1 VNRWITALSLVLLIQ
16 CGIVAAVFWPQQSTQ
31 QQSASQTFAPF
42 PVNAIDELH
51 ISDEFDNE
59 AVLVRSGEQ
68 WLLPDLENL
77 PADANRVDALLHDLT
92 TQSGIWPIAQSSTA
106 RQRFQVADYYYQKR
120 LTLLSSGQ
128 ELGTLYLGTSP
139 GFRKVHARN
148 AQQDDIYSITFNA
161 FEIPAVNDGWLD
173 TRLLQVR
180 APLRI
185 DTDLYNLYFENGRW
199 MSATGGTPDEAE
211 LNTLIS
217 ALRDLQVVGVAGE
230 DLQRDLSAVEADLV
244 MTVQSLAGD
253 VTLEIVTHAGE
264 HFIQSSEFPLFFTCA
279 KDCERL
285 TGVDAGRIAGEEEEG
300 DDDRP
305 ATEDDPST
313 AGG

>member
-1 VNRWITALSLVLLIQ
+1 VNRWVTALLLVLLIQ
-16 CGIVAAVFWPQQSTQ
+16 CGIVAAVFWPQESLQ
-31 QQSASQTFAPF
+31 QQSATRTFAPF

-59 AVLVRSGEQ
+59 AVLVRSGER
-68 WLLPDLENL
+68 WLLPDMENL
-77 PADANRVDALLHDLT
+77 PADAARVDALLHTLT
-92 TQSGIWPIAQSSTA
+92 TQTGIWPIAQSSAA
-106 RQRFQVADYYYQKR
+106 RQRFQVADYHYQKR

-148 AQQDDIYSITFNA
+148 AQQDEIYSIAFNT
-161 FEIPAVNDGWLD
+161 FEIPAINDGWLD

-199 MSATGGTPDEAE
+199 MSATGGTPDKAE
-211 LNTLIS
+211 LNTLLS
-217 ALRDLQVVGVAGE
+217 TLRDLQVVGVAGE
-230 DLQRDLSAVEADLV
+230 DLQRDLSAAEADLV

-253 VTLEIVTHAGE
+253 VTLEIVTRSGE
-264 HFIQSSEFPLFFTCA
+264 HFIHSSEFPLFFTCA
-279 KDCERL
+279 ADCEQL
-285 TGVDAGRIAGEEEEG
+285 TGVDAGRVSGER
-300 DDDRP
+300 DDS
-305 ATEDDPST
+305 DD
-313 AGG
+313 